1 MPWRCMKALAK
12 SFDDSSCAASL
23 VGPNTFRPRARNRL
37 TMPPASGVSG
47 PTTVSAIFSW
57 TTKLASSCRSVM
69 ARFCR
74 RESRAVPPLPGA
86 TYTIWIRSDC
96 ASFHARACSRPPE
109 PTTNIF
115 IIPFVLY
122 VEYESGKRRPRGRRW
137 RRGASVFDQRVGVDL
152 LHVVEVFQR
161 VHQLLHLDRVVSGE
175 DGFGGRLHDDLGHF
189 GLESGRVQRVLDGGE
204 IERRAQHFKAAFLV
218 GDDVFGARFQR
229 RLHQRVLV
237 HAGREQELAAV
248 LEHEGHRIFG
258 AHIAAMFVERVA
270 YLGHGAHTVVGHAV
284 DDDGRAADAVAI
296 VADLLVGRAVVAAH
310 ARGDRDFLDQSGPD
324 LAALGVRRGF
334 FMLDVGPFAVSSH
347 VRSSLGGMSVRA
359 TF

>member
-109 PTTNIF
+109 PTTKIF
-115 IIPFVLY
+115 IMPFVLY
-122 VEYESGKRRPRGRRW
+122 VEYERGERRPRGRR
-137 RRGASVFDQRVGVDL
+137 RRWSVSVFDQRVGVDL

-161 VHQLLHLDRVVSGE
+161 VEQLLHLDRVVAGE
-175 DGFGGRLHDDLGHF
+175 HRFGGRLHDDLGHF
-189 GLESGRVQRVLDGGE
+189 GLEARRVQRVLDGGE
-204 IERRAQHFKAAFLV
+204 IERRAQHLEAALVV
-218 GDDVFGARFQR
+218 GDDILGARFEG

-237 HAGREQELAAV
+237 DAGREQELAAV
-248 LEHEGHRIFG
+248 LEHEGDGIFG
-258 AHIAAMFVERVA
+258 AHVAAMFVERVA
-270 YLGHGAHTVVGHAV
+270 HFGHGAHAVVGHAV
-284 DDDGRAADAVAI
+284 DDDGRAADAVAF
-296 VADLLVGRAVVAAH
+296 VADLFVG
-310 ARGDRDFLDQSGPD
+310 
-324 LAALGVRRGF
+324 
-334 FMLDVGPFAVSSH
+334 
-347 VRSSLGGMSVRA
+347 
-359 TF
+359 